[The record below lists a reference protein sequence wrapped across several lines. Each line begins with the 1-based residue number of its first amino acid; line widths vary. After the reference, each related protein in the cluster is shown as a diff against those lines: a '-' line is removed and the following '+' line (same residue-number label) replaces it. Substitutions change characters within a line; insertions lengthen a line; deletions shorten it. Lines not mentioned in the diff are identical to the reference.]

1 MSSDE
6 IPQSSVPSS
15 GSPSSSGPLSSGP
28 VVPWSSRPVV
38 LLAFALAILWLPV
51 VYTTGAQWTIFEQY
65 HYGWAVP
72 FMCLFF
78 AWERAQR
85 GKAKS
90 AKQKAEITL
99 SDSDFNISAS
109 PLSASEKSPSS
120 GSQLSGGSWSRSPV
134 VSWSSRPIIA
144 SSALWFLPFAFC
156 FLFWL
161 SRFLL
166 EANPTWRAPAW
177 GLVIAAAGITLA
189 LLYVAGGQTW
199 LRRFLFP
206 VAFFFVAVPW
216 PTPLEDLVT
225 QNLMRL
231 NVAIV
236 IELLNLFNI
245 PALAHGNVIELSRGV
260 VGVEEACSG
269 IRSMQASLMIAL
281 FFGEF
286 FRLRVLRRVGLVFG
300 GIVFAMFFNVCR
312 TYFLAWVC
320 SRYGNAAVDT
330 WHDRAGFFV
339 LLCFIATWLLALWL
353 ARTKH
358 GARSTERRTASG
370 ERGIDISKLRQEQ
383 CPSPAG
389 AGEGGRRPGEGSQ
402 EKPNLLAT
410 TEVSVP
416 DDPRSN
422 VIPSAL
428 RPPTSDSG
436 SAPSSSGPVVS
447 GPFVRP
453 ATSDVSISAFQHF
466 SFSRF
471 AFWLITAFLLFVNL
485 STELWYRANDP
496 HDIKPAEWIARWPE
510 AASSFKTRTIPHATQ
525 AMLQCS
531 RDSLASW
538 EDADGH
544 QWQGIY
550 LRWDSSNHFYG
561 RARASLAKGHRP
573 DACLPAIG
581 LTLESELPPGDTRVG
596 DLTFHFRRY
605 LFRTMDGQPLYVFFM
620 VADDRLQAL
629 STGALSLER
638 SDRLQLALAGKR
650 SGGQRSLEVA
660 VTGFDSPDTAWSAF
674 QSQLPL
680 WISPR

>member
-1 MSSDE
+1 
-6 IPQSSVPSS
+6 
-15 GSPSSSGPLSSGP
+15 
-28 VVPWSSRPVV
+28 
-38 LLAFALAILWLPV
+38 LAFALAILWLPV

-85 GKAKS
+85 GKAESGKLKS
-90 AKQKAEITL
+90 EDRRQGTEGENQRADDL
-99 SDSDFNISAS
+99 PPSA
-109 PLSASEKSPSS
+109 
-120 GSQLSGGSWSRSPV
+120 V
-134 VSWSSRPIIA
+134 SRPA
-144 SSALWFLPFAFC
+144 SALRPPSSALWFLISAFC

-312 TYFLAWVC
+312 TYFLAWIC
-320 SRYGNAAVDT
+320 SRYGNDAVDT

-339 LLCFIATWLLALWL
+339 LLCFIATRLLALWL

-358 GARSTERRTASG
+358 A
-370 ERGIDISKLRQEQ
+370 
-383 CPSPAG
+383 
-389 AGEGGRRPGEGSQ
+389 
-402 EKPNLLAT
+402 
-410 TEVSVP
+410 
-416 DDPRSN
+416 PRSM
-422 VIPSAL
+422 PTSDF
-428 RPPTSDSG
+428 RPPTSDLRPPPSG
-436 SAPSSSGPVVS
+436 PSSSGPLSSGPVVS
-447 GPFVRP
+447 GPV
-453 ATSDVSISAFQHF
+453 VSG
-466 SFSRF
+466 
-471 AFWLITAFLLFVNL
+471 
-485 STELWYRANDP
+485 P
-496 HDIKPAEWIARWPE
+496 
-510 AASSFKTRTIPHATQ
+510 
-525 AMLQCS
+525 
-531 RDSLASW
+531 
-538 EDADGH
+538 
-544 QWQGIY
+544 
-550 LRWDSSNHFYG
+550 
-561 RARASLAKGHRP
+561 
-573 DACLPAIG
+573 
-581 LTLESELPPGDTRVG
+581 
-596 DLTFHFRRY
+596 
-605 LFRTMDGQPLYVFFM
+605 
-620 VADDRLQAL
+620 
-629 STGALSLER
+629 
-638 SDRLQLALAGKR
+638 
-650 SGGQRSLEVA
+650 
-660 VTGFDSPDTAWSAF
+660 
-674 QSQLPL
+674 
-680 WISPR
+680 